1 MSASIES
8 ISDPISTAAMVCK
21 SLALL
26 CLTLALCAC
35 GDNDKREGTRNAD
48 GTSVDAL
55 PRPEGA
61 SGSVTGMPDAPGP
74 GQVGPSSMDL
84 PPDTPIASD
93 GNIGVPPGDGLDGDG
108 MSPAFPGSEA
118 SPTGEPTPQ
127 EAVAVVRDYYAAI
140 NAGSFGR
147 AYALWSDGGN
157 ASGQT
162 PQQFADGFA
171 DTAGISVEIDAPG
184 RVDAATG
191 SRYIEVPVT
200 LVAQQRDGGMRRF
213 VGAYTLRRVVAD
225 GASDEQ
231 RQWRITSADI
241 REVRP

>member
-1 MSASIES
+1 MSG
-8 ISDPISTAAMVCK
+8 PTRTVMVRK
-21 SLALL
+21 SLSLL
-26 CLTLALCAC
+26 CLALALCAC
-35 GDNDKREGTRNAD
+35 GDNDKRDGARNAD

-93 GNIGVPPGDGLDGDG
+93 GGIGVPPGDAVAGDG
-108 MSPAFPGSEA
+108 MPPAFPGTESIA
-118 SPTGEPTPQ
+118 GEPTPQ
-127 EAVAVVRDYYAAI
+127 EAVTVVRDYYAAI
-140 NAGSFGR
+140 NTGSFGR

-171 DTAGISVEIDAPG
+171 DTVGVSVEIHAPG
-184 RVDAATG
+184 HVDAATG
-191 SRYIEVPVT
+191 SRFIEVPVSV
-200 LVAQQRDGGMRRF
+200 VAQQRDGGMRRF
-213 VGAYTLRRVVAD
+213 VGAYTLRRVVAE
-225 GASDEQ
+225 GASVEQ
-231 RQWRITSADI
+231 QQWRITSADI

>member
-1 MSASIES
+1 MSVRDGIES
-8 ISDPISTAAMVCK
+8 MSGPPRTAMVRA
-21 SLALL
+21 SATLL

-35 GDNDKREGTRNAD
+35 GEDDERGGARNPD
-48 GTSVDAL
+48 GTAVDAL
-55 PRPEGA
+55 PRPEGT

-74 GQVGPSSMDL
+74 GQVGPSSMEL
-84 PPDTPIASD
+84 PPDTAIASD
-93 GNIGVPPGDGLDGDG
+93 GSIDVAPGDVLDGDG
-108 MSPAFPGSEA
+108 MSPAFPGSD
-118 SPTGEPTPQ
+118 STFVEPTPQ

-171 DTAGISVEIDAPG
+171 DTAGVSVQIDAPG
-184 RVDAATG
+184 RVGAAAG
-191 SRYIEVPVT
+191 SRYIEVPVAID
-200 LVAQQRDGGMRRF
+200 AQQRDGTVRRY
-213 VGAYTLRRVVAD
+213 VGAYTLRRGVAD
-225 GASDEQ
+225 GATEEQ
-231 RQWRITSADI
+231 QPWRITSADI